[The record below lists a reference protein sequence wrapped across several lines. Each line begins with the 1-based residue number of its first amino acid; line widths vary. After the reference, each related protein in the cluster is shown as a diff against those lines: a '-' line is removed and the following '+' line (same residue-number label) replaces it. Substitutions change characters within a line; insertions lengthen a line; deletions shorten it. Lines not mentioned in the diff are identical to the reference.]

1 MITTNICF
9 CLSSAP
15 AHLVPGDL
23 HGGVGVLDLTQAGG
37 GLGGVQADREEHL
50 LVLLHRGEHLA
61 RQIFALRLWLL
72 LIRLPLSQRLLLL
85 LLLLIDLLTVGATN
99 RVRFLL
105 LGISSSLQPF
115 SLFQLLVN
123 YIWLKTSYKMMVE

>member
-1 MITTNICF
+1 MLTTILCF

-15 AHLVPGDL
+15 AHLVPRDL
-23 HGGVGVLDLTQAGG
+23 HGGVGVLDLTQAGR

-61 RQIFALRLWLL
+61 RQIFALRLRLL
-72 LIRLPLSQRLLLL
+72 LIRLPLSQRLLFL
-85 LLLLIDLLTVGATN
+85 LLLLIDLLAVGATN

-105 LGISSSLQPF
+105 LSISSSLQPL
-115 SLFQLLVN
+115 SLLQLLVN
-123 YIWLKTSYKMMVE
+123 NIWFKTSY